1 MIKDHIYIYRS
12 FCIIIFIINIVYKRK
27 LILNNM
33 ILDIKMYYILF
44 FLLKLSFMKKSFS
57 DIILQYNDK

>member
-1 MIKDHIYIYRS
+1 MIKIHIYIYRS
-12 FCIIIFIINIVYKRK
+12 FCIIIFINIVYKRK